1 MEEEITRQVLFFIS
15 ARSAVPPSEILHFYY
30 TIRKRFLKIFF
41 EIFMQA
47 YLHFY
52 IKTALLLNLFYTA
65 AIPCTVLTSLLFTAT
80 LTVAAVFGQQFLF
93 YRS

>member
-1 MEEEITRQVLFFIS
+1 
-15 ARSAVPPSEILHFYY
+15 
-30 TIRKRFLKIFF
+30 
-41 EIFMQA
+41 MQA

-52 IKTALLLNLFYTA
+52 IKTALLLNLFNNK
-65 AIPCTVLTSLLFTAT
+65 AIPCTVLTSILFTAT